1 MHLNESEVARFYSIW
16 FPLLHFVNQHRNV
29 VPAFPKEW
37 RNAGISP
44 EVAVPVRDALWEDD
58 ALREAFIA
66 ENPAR
71 LSQDDLALV
80 ESWKY
85 RIEDNFFIFRHLK
98 KYTVFIDGSSPANAY
113 GVQGITGPLE
123 EIIGPY
129 LPIYVKAVLIP
140 FEDRIIYD
148 SLLSSY
154 PIHFGGGYRRSLKE
168 TYRDIQE
175 RGGITTRL
183 PPNEDNA
190 QEKAQASNKKVLTAF
205 QKALGASGL
214 SAKMIQEHSG
224 NLADFSSE
232 YLQKKTPP
240 GILLD
245 LTKADVEAY
254 RKLRNGDIN
263 FVSFK
268 RFIWFLRDT
277 GRVDWDDAEWL
288 LDFLKRKNTGPP
300 PLK

>member
-16 FPLLHFVNQHRNV
+16 FPLLHFVNQHRKV
-29 VPAFPKEW
+29 VPSFPKEW
-37 RNAGISP
+37 RNAGVSP
-44 EVAVPVRDALWEDD
+44 EVVVPVRDALWEDD
-58 ALREAFIA
+58 SLREAFIA
-66 ENPAR
+66 ENPAG
-71 LSQDDLALV
+71 LSQDDQALA

-85 RIEDNFFIFRHLK
+85 RVEDNFFIFRHLK

-154 PIHFGGGYRRSLKE
+154 PIFFGGGIKRDLKE

-175 RGGITTRL
+175 RGGIITKL
-183 PPNEDNA
+183 PPDEDKT
-190 QEKAQASNKKVLTAF
+190 QEQVQSSNKKVLAAF

-214 SAKMIQEHSG
+214 SPKMIQEHSG
-224 NLADFSSE
+224 GLADFAGE
-232 YLQKKTPP
+232 YMVKKTPS
-240 GILLD
+240 GMLLD
-245 LTKADVEAY
+245 LTKADIEAY
-254 RKLRNGDIN
+254 RELRKGDVN

-268 RFIWFLRDT
+268 RFVWFLRDT
-277 GRVDWDDAEWL
+277 GRMDWDVSEGL
-288 LDFLKRKNTGPP
+288 LDFLKRKNTQLGGN
-300 PLK
+300 

>member
-37 RNAGISP
+37 RNAGVSP
-44 EVAVPVRDALWEDD
+44 EVAVPVRDTLWEDD
-58 ALREAFIA
+58 SLRETFIA
-66 ENPAR
+66 ENPAQ

-175 RGGITTRL
+175 RGGIITKL
-183 PPNEDNA
+183 PPDEDNA
-190 QEKAQASNKKVLTAF
+190 QEQAQASNKKVLTAF

-214 SAKMIQEHSG
+214 SPKMIQEHSG
-224 NLADFSSE
+224 SLADFAGE
-232 YLQKKTPP
+232 YMVKKTPS
-240 GILLD
+240 GMLVD
-245 LTKADVEAY
+245 LKKADIEAY
-254 RKLRNGDIN
+254 RELRNGDIN

-277 GRVDWDDAEWL
+277 GRMDWDVAERL
-288 LDFLKRKNTGPP
+288 LKYLKQK
-300 PLK
+300 

>member
-1 MHLNESEVARFYSIW
+1 MHLNKSEVARFYSIW
-16 FPLLHFVNQHRNV
+16 FRLLHFVNQRRNI
-29 VPAFPKEW
+29 VPSFPKEW
-37 RNAGISP
+37 RNVGVSP
-44 EVAVPVRDALWEDD
+44 EVAAPVRDALWEDD
-58 ALREAFIA
+58 ALREAFIT
-66 ENPAR
+66 ENPAA
-71 LSQDDLALV
+71 LSQNDLALV

-113 GVQGITGPLE
+113 GVQGITGSLE
-123 EIIGPY
+123 EIIGSY

-154 PIHFGGGYRRSLKE
+154 PIHFGGGYKRSLKE

-175 RGGITTRL
+175 RGGIITRL
-183 PPNEDNA
+183 PPDEDNA

-214 SAKMIQEHSG
+214 SPKMIQEHSG
-224 NLADFSSE
+224 NLADFVDE
-232 YLQKKTPP
+232 YMVKKTPS
-240 GILLD
+240 GMLLD
-245 LTKADVEAY
+245 LTKADIEAY
-254 RKLRNGDIN
+254 QKSRNVDIN

-268 RFIWFLRDT
+268 RFIWFLRET
-277 GRVDWDDAEWL
+277 GRMDWDVAEGL
-288 LDFLKRKNTGPP
+288 LDFLKRK
-300 PLK
+300 

>member
-37 RNAGISP
+37 RNSGVSP
-44 EVAVPVRDALWEDD
+44 EVAVPVRDTLWEDD

-66 ENPAR
+66 ENPAG

-80 ESWKY
+80 ESWKH

-113 GVQGITGPLE
+113 GVQGITGSLE

-129 LPIYVKAVLIP
+129 LPMYVKAVLIP

-154 PIHFGGGYRRSLKE
+154 PIHFGGGYRRSLRE

-175 RGGITTRL
+175 RGGIITKL
-183 PPNEDNA
+183 PPDESNA
-190 QEKAQASNKKVLTAF
+190 QEKAQASNKKVLIAF
-205 QKALGASGL
+205 QKTLRASGL
-214 SAKMIQEHSG
+214 SPKMIQEHSG
-224 NLADFSSE
+224 NLADFAGK
-232 YLQKKTPP
+232 YMVKKTPS
-240 GILLD
+240 GMLLD
-245 LTKADVEAY
+245 LTKADIEAY
-254 RKLRNGDIN
+254 WKSRNGNIN

-277 GRVDWDDAEWL
+277 GRMDWDVAERL
-288 LDFLKRKNTGPP
+288 LKYLKQR
-300 PLK
+300 

>member
-16 FPLLHFVNQHRNV
+16 FPLLHFVNQHRKV
-29 VPAFPKEW
+29 VPTFPKEW
-37 RNAGISP
+37 RNAGVSP

-58 ALREAFIA
+58 ALREAFIT

-71 LSQDDLALV
+71 LSQNDLALV
-80 ESWKY
+80 ESWNY

-175 RGGITTRL
+175 RGGIITRL
-183 PPNEDNA
+183 PPDEDNV
-190 QEKAQASNKKVLTAF
+190 QEKVHASNKKVLTAF

-214 SAKMIQEHSG
+214 SPKMIQEHSG
-224 NLADFSSE
+224 NLANFAGE
-232 YLQKKTPP
+232 YLQTKTPS
-240 GILLD
+240 GMLLD
-245 LTKADVEAY
+245 LTKADIEAY
-254 RKLRNGDIN
+254 RELRNGDIN

-277 GRVDWDDAEWL
+277 GRVDWDVAERL
-288 LDFLKRKNTGPP
+288 LEFLKRK
-300 PLK
+300 

>member
-1 MHLNESEVARFYSIW
+1 MHLNESEVERFYSIW
-16 FPLLHFVNQHRNV
+16 FPLLHFVNQHRKV
-29 VPAFPKEW
+29 VPSFPKEW
-37 RNAGISP
+37 RNARVPP

-58 ALREAFIA
+58 ALREAFIV

-71 LSQDDLALV
+71 LSQNDLALV

-98 KYTVFIDGSSPANAY
+98 KYTVFIDGSSPAHAY
-113 GVQGITGPLE
+113 GVQGITGSME

-154 PIHFGGGYRRSLKE
+154 PIHFGGGYKGSLKE

-175 RGGITTRL
+175 RSGIITKL
-183 PPNEDNA
+183 PPDKGNTP
-190 QEKAQASNKKVLTAF
+190 EKVQASNKKVLAAF

-214 SAKMIQEHSG
+214 SPKMIQEHSG
-224 NLADFSSE
+224 NLADFAGE
-232 YLQKKTPP
+232 YLLKKTRS
-240 GILLD
+240 GVLLD
-245 LTKADVEAY
+245 LSQTDIEAY
-254 RKLRNGDIN
+254 RNLRKGNIN
-263 FVSFK
+263 LVSFK
-268 RFIWFLRDT
+268 RFVWFLRDS
-277 GRVDWDDAEWL
+277 GRMDWDVAEKL
-288 LDFLKRKNTGPP
+288 LTYLKRAWAAENW
-300 PLK
+300 

>member
-16 FPLLHFVNQHRNV
+16 FPLLHFVNQHQKV
-29 VPAFPKEW
+29 VPSFPKEW
-37 RNAGISP
+37 RNAGVSP
-44 EVAVPVRDALWEDD
+44 EVAVPVRDALWENDT
-58 ALREAFIA
+58 LREAFIA
-66 ENPAR
+66 ENPAG
-71 LSQDDLALV
+71 LSQGNLALV
-80 ESWKY
+80 ESWKH
-85 RIEDNFFIFRHLK
+85 RVEDNFFIFRHLK

-168 TYRDIQE
+168 TYRYIQE
-175 RGGITTRL
+175 HGGIITRL
-183 PPNEDNA
+183 PPDEDNA

-214 SAKMIQEHSG
+214 SPNEVYPIVKTAK
-224 NLADFSSE
+224 
-232 YLQKKTPP
+232 
-240 GILLD
+240 
-245 LTKADVEAY
+245 
-254 RKLRNGDIN
+254 
-263 FVSFK
+263 
-268 RFIWFLRDT
+268 
-277 GRVDWDDAEWL
+277 
-288 LDFLKRKNTGPP
+288 
-300 PLK
+300 

>member
-37 RNAGISP
+37 RNAGVSP

-58 ALREAFIA
+58 SLRETFIT

-80 ESWKY
+80 ESWRY
-85 RIEDNFFIFRHLK
+85 RVADNFFIFRHLK
-98 KYTVFIDGSSPANAY
+98 KYTVFIDGSSPAKAY

-175 RGGITTRL
+175 RGGVITRL

-190 QEKAQASNKKVLTAF
+190 QERVQASNKKVLTAF

-214 SAKMIQEHSG
+214 SPKMIQEHSG
-224 NLADFSSE
+224 TLADFAGE
-232 YLQKKTPP
+232 YLLKKTLP
-240 GILLD
+240 GMLLN
-245 LTKADVEAY
+245 LTSQDIEAY
-254 RKLRNGDIN
+254 QKLRDGDIN
-263 FVSFK
+263 HISFK
-268 RFIWFLRDT
+268 RFVWFLRDS
-277 GRVDWDDAEWL
+277 GRMDWDVAERL
-288 LDFLKRKNTGPP
+288 LKYLKRG
-300 PLK
+300 